1 MNDLYVD
8 RDGVLWLCT
17 MDRGLLKLDRERMRF
32 VGYRRDPTDPN
43 TLPHNKVLTLFEDAE
58 GVMWVG
64 TQSGLVPVIRKPPFV
79 NYRHSA
85 ANPNSLADNTI
96 WSVLGDRQGVLWIGT
111 ENGLNRLDRKTGQF
125 TLYRHDP
132 QNRHSLSFDKVPA
145 IREDRSGTL
154 WFGTYGGGAQPF

>member
-1 MNDLYVD
+1 
-8 RDGVLWLCT
+8 
-17 MDRGLLKLDRERMRF
+17 MRF
-32 VGYRRDPTDPN
+32 VGYRRDPADSN
-43 TLPHNKVLTLFEDAE
+43 TLPHDTVLTLFEDAE

-64 TQSGLVPVIRKPPFV
+64 TLSGLVPVIRKPPFV

-85 ANPNSLADNTI
+85 ANPNSLADNMI

-132 QNRHSLSFDKVPA
+132 QRP
-145 IREDRSGTL
+145 T
-154 WFGTYGGGAQPF
+154 QPFL